1 MRGDL
6 YPEAEFAY
14 GSGHINPLGAVNP
27 GLIYNASETDYI
39 RFLCDEGYN
48 TTFLRIITKDNS
60 TCSTTQSIRVYD
72 LNYPSFA
79 LFTHISTP
87 FSQTSK
93 RRVTNV
99 GSTNSTYKAT
109 ISAPSGLNI
118 TVNPSILS
126 FKALEEELNFEVTF
140 EGKIDRSIE
149 SASLV
154 WDDGVHK
161 VRSPIIVFDSDTFT
175 RN

>member
-1 MRGDL
+1 ML
-6 YPEAEFAY
+6 QQ
-14 GSGHINPLGAVNP
+14 I
-27 GLIYNASETDYI
+27 SE
-39 RFLCDEGYN
+39 
-48 TTFLRIITKDNS
+48 DNS
-60 TCSTTQSIRVYD
+60 TCSPTNSDQVFD

-79 LFTHISTP
+79 LSTSISTS
-87 FSQTSK
+87 FTQIYK

-109 ISAPSGLNI
+109 IFAPLGLNI

-126 FKALEEELNFEVTF
+126 FKALGEELKFELKID
-140 EGKIDRSIE
+140 GKISSSIA

-161 VRSPIIVFDSDTFT
+161 VRSPIIVFDAIMLI
-175 RN
+175 NQ